1 MGLRKRGKYRYGDSQ
16 SDIRE
21 ELLGY
26 AKGSYLPTQFA
37 DAVCQCGSLQFTLL
51 LDEDEGAVVRTCT
64 LCQQVH
70 PIGDSGEY
78 LEDAELEQCAC
89 PCGGEVFEVTIGLA
103 LYEGSKDV
111 RWLYLGCRC
120 PGCELTAC
128 YGDWK
133 NEYEGY
139 ETLLNRV

>member
-21 ELLGY
+21 ALQKY

-37 DAVCQCGSLQFTLL
+37 DAVCQCGSHKFSLL
-51 LDEDEGAVVRTCT
+51 LDENEGAVVRTCSS
-64 LCQQVH
+64 CQQAH
-70 PIGDSGEY
+70 PIGDSAEY

-89 PCGGEVFEVTIGLA
+89 PCGGEIFEVTMGIA
-103 LYEGSKDV
+103 LYDNSKDV
-111 RWLYLGCRC
+111 KWFYLGCRC
-120 PGCELTAC
+120 PQCELTAC

-133 NEYEGY
+133 NEFEGY
-139 ETLLNRV
+139 EEFLKQV